1 MSVSVIVVL
10 DRTRAVVVVFS
21 RQPEDDMSASDL
33 SLLPKQRHHQLRGNE
48 VTLHPFPLCRKLKTK
63 FIKSFNL
70 YLPAWLLKKMLLL

>member
-21 RQPEDDMSASDL
+21 GQPEDDMSASDL

-48 VTLHPFPLCRKLKTK
+48 VTLH
-63 FIKSFNL
+63 L
-70 YLPAWLLKKMLLL
+70 YFHYVEN